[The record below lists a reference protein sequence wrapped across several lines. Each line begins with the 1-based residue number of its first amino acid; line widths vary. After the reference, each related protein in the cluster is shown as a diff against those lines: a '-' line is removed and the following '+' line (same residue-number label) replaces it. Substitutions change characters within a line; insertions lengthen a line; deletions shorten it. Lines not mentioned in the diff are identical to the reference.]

1 MVGGFLLLFLSIIP
15 LVHSLSF
22 TFDRFTA
29 ASAQNLTFER
39 TAVVNSSIQLTSDRL
54 ASIGRA
60 TYGEPLHLWDKA
72 TGNLT
77 AFNTHFAFVIDSK
90 GSNRYGDGFAFFLAP
105 VGSRIPPNATKG
117 GGFGLANDDDR
128 LNSSRNTF
136 VAVEFDIY
144 MNEEY
149 DSQSKEV
156 GIDVD
161 SLKSAVSQT
170 WFPDIEG
177 GRPNEA
183 WINYDP
189 RSMNLSVVFTTLVN
203 NRSVF
208 DHLSYV
214 VDLRKFL
221 PEMVTFGFAGATGNR
236 SALQKI
242 TSWNFT
248 STFDVS
254 QIQANPESKSAR
266 KGQPV
271 GIVIGVV
278 VGGCF
283 LIGGFGVLL
292 FVVWRRS
299 KMREKFE
306 DEIFG
311 QSPLTWQLRYKIV
324 QDLASALLYLHEE
337 CEKCIVHRD
346 IKSSNIML
354 DSNLN
359 AKLGDFGLARLV
371 DHEKGSRTTALAGTM
386 GYIALECV
394 VSGKASKETDIYSF
408 GIVTL
413 EIACGRKPIDP
424 TAEESRVNIVE
435 WVWKLYGTG
444 QILDA
449 ADPNLSSDF
458 TGREVEQM
466 MIVGL
471 WCAHPDCSLRPS
483 IRQAI
488 QVLNFEAPLPDLPE
502 TMPIATFIRPQP
514 KVAYSPSSSYYGSD
528 VSQTSQTQ
536 SSICSVHP
544 LSFNFDQ
551 FTPSNVQNITF
562 ERTSVVNNSIQIT
575 PNQRNSIGR
584 ATYAEPLHLWDK
596 PTGKLASFN
605 THFAFVIDSNGS
617 AKYGDGFAFFLA
629 PVGSRIP
636 RNATKGGGFGLA
648 NDDERLN
655 SSNKFVAV
663 EFDVYLNHYDTE
675 QKHVGIDVDSL
686 QSVVTAT
693 WSPDIER
700 GRIGEAWIN
709 YDPRSMNL
717 SVVFRNL
724 GSYSHVSYILD
735 LRKYLPEKVT
745 FGFSGA
751 TGRDTALQMINSWI
765 FTSALDISENQ
776 GDRKSTGKGLV
787 IGLVVGGCFV
797 IGGFMAFSFLAW
809 RKRKMREE
817 FDDDIFGN
825 IGELGG
831 GARPKRFTYR
841 ELARATNSFSQ
852 QDKLGEGG
860 FGSVYKGYLKE
871 LDSYVA
877 VKRVS
882 RGSKQGIKEYASEV
896 RVISR
901 IRHKNLVHLIGW
913 CHENKDLLLVYE
925 FLSNGSLDS
934 HLYKGKSLLT
944 WPLRYKIVQ
953 DLASALL
960 YLHEECE
967 KCIVHR
973 DIKASNIM
981 LDSNLNAKLG
991 DFGLA
996 RLVDHEKGS
1005 RTTALAGTMGY
1016 IAIECVTSGKASKE
1030 TDMYSFGI
1038 VTLEIASGRKPIDP
1052 TAEEC
1057 HVNIVDW
1064 VWKLYGTGQLLD
1076 AADPNLSGD
1085 FNGREV
1091 EQMMIV
1097 GLWCAHP
1104 DCNLRPSIRQAIQ
1117 VLNFEAP
1124 LPDLPET
1131 MPVATFWPQRNVQY
1145 SSSSSHYSSDVSQ
1158 TSQTKSLVSSG
1169 NTDCSCSSAV

>member
-1 MVGGFLLLFLSIIP
+1 MAGRFLLLFLSIIIP

-22 TFDRFTA
+22 NFDRFTA
-29 ASAQNLTFER
+29 SSAQNLTFER
-39 TAVVNSSIQLTSDRL
+39 TAVVNRSIQLTSDRL

-183 WINYDP
+183 WISYDP

-283 LIGGFGVLL
+283 LMGGFGVLL
-292 FVVWRRS
+292 FVMWRRS

-311 QSPLTWQLRYKIV
+311 NSEELGGGAGPKKFTYRELARVTNNFSQQNKLGEGGFGSVYKGHLKELNSYVAVKRVSTESKQGIKEYASEVRIISRIRHRNLVHLIGWCHENKDFLLVYEFLSNGSLDSHLYKGQSPLTWPLRYKIV
-324 QDLASALLYLHEE
+324 QDLASALIYLHEE

-449 ADPNLSSDF
+449 ADPNLSRDF

-502 TMPIATFIRPQP
+502 TMPIATFRPQP

-536 SSICSVHP
+536 SSICS
-544 LSFNFDQ
+544 
-551 FTPSNVQNITF
+551 
-562 ERTSVVNNSIQIT
+562 
-575 PNQRNSIGR
+575 
-584 ATYAEPLHLWDK
+584 
-596 PTGKLASFN
+596 
-605 THFAFVIDSNGS
+605 
-617 AKYGDGFAFFLA
+617 
-629 PVGSRIP
+629 
-636 RNATKGGGFGLA
+636 
-648 NDDERLN
+648 
-655 SSNKFVAV
+655 
-663 EFDVYLNHYDTE
+663 
-675 QKHVGIDVDSL
+675 
-686 QSVVTAT
+686 
-693 WSPDIER
+693 
-700 GRIGEAWIN
+700 
-709 YDPRSMNL
+709 
-717 SVVFRNL
+717 
-724 GSYSHVSYILD
+724 
-735 LRKYLPEKVT
+735 
-745 FGFSGA
+745 
-751 TGRDTALQMINSWI
+751 
-765 FTSALDISENQ
+765 
-776 GDRKSTGKGLV
+776 
-787 IGLVVGGCFV
+787 
-797 IGGFMAFSFLAW
+797 
-809 RKRKMREE
+809 
-817 FDDDIFGN
+817 
-825 IGELGG
+825 
-831 GARPKRFTYR
+831 
-841 ELARATNSFSQ
+841 
-852 QDKLGEGG
+852 
-860 FGSVYKGYLKE
+860 
-871 LDSYVA
+871 
-877 VKRVS
+877 
-882 RGSKQGIKEYASEV
+882 
-896 RVISR
+896 
-901 IRHKNLVHLIGW
+901 
-913 CHENKDLLLVYE
+913 
-925 FLSNGSLDS
+925 
-934 HLYKGKSLLT
+934 
-944 WPLRYKIVQ
+944 
-953 DLASALL
+953 
-960 YLHEECE
+960 
-967 KCIVHR
+967 
-973 DIKASNIM
+973 
-981 LDSNLNAKLG
+981 
-991 DFGLA
+991 
-996 RLVDHEKGS
+996 
-1005 RTTALAGTMGY
+1005 
-1016 IAIECVTSGKASKE
+1016 
-1030 TDMYSFGI
+1030 
-1038 VTLEIASGRKPIDP
+1038 
-1052 TAEEC
+1052 
-1057 HVNIVDW
+1057 
-1064 VWKLYGTGQLLD
+1064 
-1076 AADPNLSGD
+1076 
-1085 FNGREV
+1085 
-1091 EQMMIV
+1091 
-1097 GLWCAHP
+1097 
-1104 DCNLRPSIRQAIQ
+1104 
-1117 VLNFEAP
+1117 
-1124 LPDLPET
+1124 
-1131 MPVATFWPQRNVQY
+1131 
-1145 SSSSSHYSSDVSQ
+1145 
-1158 TSQTKSLVSSG
+1158 G
-1169 NTDCSCSSAV
+1169 NTVISCSSAV